1 MKPNKNMRKS
11 IAEWK
16 IKLTPKCSA
25 CSGTGHYD
33 TKGSPKCSACSG
45 TGLSS

>member
-16 IKLTPKCSA
+16 IKLTPKCSE
-25 CSGTGHYD
+25 
-33 TKGSPKCSACSG
+33 CSG
-45 TGLSS
+45 TGLAL